1 MTFSF
6 ANYGESIQS
15 NVTFSHDQEI
25 GYYYQVQYPE
35 EISNILFELETIID
49 NI

>member
-6 ANYGESIQS
+6 ANYGESVQ
-15 NVTFSHDQEI
+15 NDATFSHNQER
-25 GYYYQVQYPE
+25 GYYYQVKHPE